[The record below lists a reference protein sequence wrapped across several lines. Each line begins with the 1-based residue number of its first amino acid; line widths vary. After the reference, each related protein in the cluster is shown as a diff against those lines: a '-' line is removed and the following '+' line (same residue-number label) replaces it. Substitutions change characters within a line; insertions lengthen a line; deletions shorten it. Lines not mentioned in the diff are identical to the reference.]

1 MTDYEAYLE
10 EKNLSYNNVVSV
22 LAGRYPAFTKSVLS
36 MCVNGDR
43 YAVALIPAAEEILVE
58 TYGEGPGLSISPKL
72 RKRHARR
79 MHNTLRP
86 NQLCVR
92 LNDTLFKRM
101 QALMSR
107 MGFQTN
113 QDFLE
118 AAVVEFCNRHER
130 GAFRFAS
137 PKSR

>member
-43 YAVALIPAAEEILVE
+43 YAVALIPAAEELLVE
-58 TYGEGPGLSISPKL
+58 KYGEGPGLSISPKL
-72 RKRHARR
+72 RKKERYP
-79 MHNTLRP
+79 TSKSKP

-92 LNDTLFKRM
+92 LNDATRSRM
-101 QALMSR
+101 QAVLEQMA
-107 MGFQTN
+107 FATV